1 MKQKARP
8 KRAFCFILYK
18 SERGG
23 IAVTANAVI
32 FGACVVMEYSTSNL
46 YV

>member
-18 SERGG
+18 SELCGYG
-23 IAVTANAVI
+23 ILHKQFI
-32 FGACVVMEYSTSNL
+32 CVKLLHFL
-46 YV
+46 YVFVII